1 VTNINGARLG
11 CCVLKGGRGLDC
23 PVKFPVNERGG
34 DFFHSFFSEAGES
47 NLGWFLVLTLLNGAV
62 DFGRKNNGIE

>member
-1 VTNINGARLG
+1 M
-11 CCVLKGGRGLDC
+11 RG
-23 PVKFPVNERGG
+23 GG

-47 NLGWFLVLTLLNGAV
+47 NLGWFLVLTLFNGAV